1 MCDDHHKENPGVG
14 WAAGTM
20 AIWPVGFKE
29 GFFEIVVFNLKCEVR
44 KGLVLLRVG
53 RQASVAGI
61 KWHGGLKAGDRH
73 LGLQG
78 FVYYAK
84 KFIF

>member
-1 MCDDHHKENPGVG
+1 MMTTTKKTPGLG
-14 WAAGTM
+14 GRLGRWQFGQL
-20 AIWPVGFKE
+20 GFKE